1 MGRRLGLGRIRFC
14 TRLRLGRLGGSCA
27 HRLVRRH
34 RSHRDALGCRWHFQL
49 LLRLWQA
56 RPEWSGWSEW
66 KAMRVCCGVEWG
78 PHRGTPIV
86 EWLLATWVADAVH
99 GPTRSVTKPQLT
111 MSATPCERYAATLA
125 GQYCQLSPVSIK
137 TNSHVSYKFSE
148 RTGVGCPAQ
157 REREREQSLSLYR
170 PRWAE
175 PLDCFLALVC
185 FAMWPRVAETRSTPR
200 TTLSRPHPACA
211 SAPQPRSP
219 KPAPPPDIRAAYRLE
234 SYHLLPSAWSCPL
247 FSGN

>member
-14 TRLRLGRLGGSCA
+14 KRLRLGRLGGSCA

-137 TNSHVSYKFSE
+137 TNSHVSQNINSLNE
-148 RTGVGCPAQ
+148 PVWDCTGSGQVGRATRLLSRSRMLCNVAESRGDADRRRAPRCPGRIPHARRRHSRARLSQ
-157 REREREQSLSLYR
+157 RR
-170 PRWAE
+170 PRTY
-175 PLDCFLALVC
+175 V
-185 FAMWPRVAETRSTPR
+185 
-200 TTLSRPHPACA
+200 
-211 SAPQPRSP
+211 
-219 KPAPPPDIRAAYRLE
+219 
-234 SYHLLPSAWSCPL
+234 LLT
-247 FSGN
+247 G